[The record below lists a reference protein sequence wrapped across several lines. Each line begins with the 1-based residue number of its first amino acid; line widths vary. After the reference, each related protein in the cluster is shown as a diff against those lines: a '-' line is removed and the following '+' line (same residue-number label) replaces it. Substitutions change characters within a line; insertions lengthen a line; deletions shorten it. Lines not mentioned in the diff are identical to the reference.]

1 MTANAGISSKG
12 FSASVDD
19 TFLKTK
25 ILTKISTENLSNLTD
40 IAVSVSLGEV
50 LLTGYSSDQ
59 ISRLKLVENVMKTE
73 GVKKVYNEV
82 QINPTVSFTD
92 RTEDALFES
101 RLMTRMLFKSGI
113 NSNNFSLDV
122 VSGNVYIIG
131 LADNLEEKTTV
142 ESGYNGIFNTAIING
157 RNSSPRSGVADV
169 QYLVAEYKNRLRDAT
184 TEINDLKFSIIIS
197 IIFIQCLQI
206 IFDAFEK

>member
-1 MTANAGISSKG
+1 
-12 FSASVDD
+12 
-19 TFLKTK
+19 
-25 ILTKISTENLSNLTD
+25 
-40 IAVSVSLGEV
+40 
-50 LLTGYSSDQ
+50 
-59 ISRLKLVENVMKTE
+59 MKTE

-131 LADNLEEKTTV
+131 LADDLEEKTTV
-142 ESGYNGIFNTAIING
+142 ERFFSEMDDIRKLITIINI
-157 RNSSPRSGVADV
+157 
-169 QYLVAEYKNRLRDAT
+169 KKRD
-184 TEINDLKFSIIIS
+184 
-197 IIFIQCLQI
+197 
-206 IFDAFEK
+206 EKT

>member
-25 ILTKISTENLSNLTD
+25 IFTKISTEDLSNLTD
-40 IAVSVSLGEV
+40 ISVSISLGEV
-50 LLTGYSSDQ
+50 LLTGYSGDQ
-59 ISRLKLVENVMKTE
+59 ISRLKLVENVTQTE

-82 QINPTVSFTD
+82 QINPSVSFSE

-122 VSGNVYIIG
+122 VAGNVFIIG
-131 LADNLEEKTTV
+131 LAENLEEKTIV
-142 ESGYNGIFNTAIING
+142 EKFFSEMDDIRNLITIINI
-157 RNSSPRSGVADV
+157 
-169 QYLVAEYKNRLRDAT
+169 KKKDA
-184 TEINDLKFSIIIS
+184 K
-197 IIFIQCLQI
+197 
-206 IFDAFEK
+206 K

>member
-25 ILTKISTENLSNLTD
+25 IFTKISTENLSNLTD
-40 IAVSVSLGEV
+40 VTVSISLGEV
-50 LLTGYSSDQ
+50 LLTGYSVDQ
-59 ISRLKLVENVMKTE
+59 ISRLKLVENVMQTE

-82 QINPTVSFTD
+82 QINPSVSFSE

-122 VSGNVYIIG
+122 VAGNVYIIG
-131 LADNLEEKTTV
+131 LAENLEEKNVV
-142 ESGYNGIFNTAIING
+142 EKFFAEMDDIRNLITIINI
-157 RNSSPRSGVADV
+157 
-169 QYLVAEYKNRLRDAT
+169 KKKDA
-184 TEINDLKFSIIIS
+184 KR
-197 IIFIQCLQI
+197 
-206 IFDAFEK
+206 

>member
-25 ILTKISTENLSNLTD
+25 IFTKISRKNLSNLTD
-40 IAVSVSLGEV
+40 ITVSVSLGEV
-50 LLTGYSSDQ
+50 LLTGYSTDQ
-59 ISRLKLVENVMKTE
+59 ISRLKLVENVIQTE

-82 QINPTVSFTD
+82 QINPSVSFSE
-92 RTEDALFES
+92 RAEDALFKS

-131 LADNLEEKTTV
+131 LSEDLEEKTTV
-142 ESGYNGIFNTAIING
+142 ERFFSEMDDIRNLITIINI
-157 RNSSPRSGVADV
+157 
-169 QYLVAEYKNRLRDAT
+169 KNKD
-184 TEINDLKFSIIIS
+184 
-197 IIFIQCLQI
+197 
-206 IFDAFEK
+206 EKK

>member
-25 ILTKISTENLSNLTD
+25 ILTKISTEKLSNLTD
-40 IAVSVSLGEV
+40 ISVSVSLGEV

-142 ESGYNGIFNTAIING
+142 ERFFSEMDDIRKLITIINIKKK
-157 RNSSPRSGVADV
+157 D
-169 QYLVAEYKNRLRDAT
+169 
-184 TEINDLKFSIIIS
+184 
-197 IIFIQCLQI
+197 
-206 IFDAFEK
+206 EKT

>member
-25 ILTKISTENLSNLTD
+25 IFTKISRKNLSNLTD
-40 IAVSVSLGEV
+40 ITVSVSLGEV
-50 LLTGYSSDQ
+50 LLTGYSTDQ
-59 ISRLKLVENVMKTE
+59 ISRLKLVENVIQTE

-82 QINPTVSFTD
+82 QINPSVSFSE
-92 RTEDALFES
+92 RAEDALFKS

-113 NSNNFSLDV
+113 NSNNFSLNV

-131 LADNLEEKTTV
+131 LSEDLEEKTTV
-142 ESGYNGIFNTAIING
+142 ERFFSEMDDIRNLITIINI
-157 RNSSPRSGVADV
+157 
-169 QYLVAEYKNRLRDAT
+169 KNED
-184 TEINDLKFSIIIS
+184 
-197 IIFIQCLQI
+197 
-206 IFDAFEK
+206 EKK

>member
-25 ILTKISTENLSNLTD
+25 IFTKISRKNLSNLTD
-40 IAVSVSLGEV
+40 ITVSVSLGEV
-50 LLTGYSSDQ
+50 LLTGYSTDQ
-59 ISRLKLVENVMKTE
+59 ISRLKLVENVIQTE

-82 QINPTVSFTD
+82 QINPSVSFSE
-92 RTEDALFES
+92 RAEDALFKS

-122 VSGNVYIIG
+122 VAGNVYIIG
-131 LADNLEEKTTV
+131 LAENLEEKTIV
-142 ESGYNGIFNTAIING
+142 EKFFSEMDDIRNLITIINI
-157 RNSSPRSGVADV
+157 
-169 QYLVAEYKNRLRDAT
+169 KKKDA
-184 TEINDLKFSIIIS
+184 K
-197 IIFIQCLQI
+197 
-206 IFDAFEK
+206 K

>member
-25 ILTKISTENLSNLTD
+25 IFTKISRKNLSNLTD
-40 IAVSVSLGEV
+40 ITVSVSLGEV

-59 ISRLKLVENVMKTE
+59 ISRLKLVENVIQTE

-82 QINPTVSFTD
+82 QINPSVSFSE
-92 RTEDALFES
+92 RAEDALFKS

-131 LADNLEEKTTV
+131 LSEDLEEKTTV
-142 ESGYNGIFNTAIING
+142 ERFFSEMDDIRNLITIINI
-157 RNSSPRSGVADV
+157 
-169 QYLVAEYKNRLRDAT
+169 KNED
-184 TEINDLKFSIIIS
+184 
-197 IIFIQCLQI
+197 
-206 IFDAFEK
+206 EKK

>member
-1 MTANAGISSKG
+1 LVKKTKFSIYFFVFIISQSCSSVSSIVSMTANAGISSKG

-25 ILTKISTENLSNLTD
+25 IFAKISKENLSNLTD
-40 IAVSVSLGEV
+40 ISVSVSLGEV
-50 LLTGYSSDQ
+50 LLTGYSGDQ
-59 ISRLKLVENVMKTE
+59 ISRLKLVQNVMQTE

-82 QINPTVSFTD
+82 QINPSISFSE

-131 LADNLEEKTTV
+131 LAENLEEKTVV
-142 ESGYNGIFNTAIING
+142 EKFFSEMDDIRNLITIINIKKK
-157 RNSSPRSGVADV
+157 D
-169 QYLVAEYKNRLRDAT
+169 
-184 TEINDLKFSIIIS
+184 
-197 IIFIQCLQI
+197 
-206 IFDAFEK
+206 EKK

>member
-12 FSASVDD
+12 CSSSVDD

-25 ILTKISTENLSNLTD
+25 ILAKISTENLSNLTD
-40 IAVSVSLGEV
+40 ISVSVSLGEV

-59 ISRLKLVENVMKTE
+59 ISRLKLVENVMRTE

-131 LADNLEEKTTV
+131 LADDLEEKTTV
-142 ESGYNGIFNTAIING
+142 ERFFSEMDDIRKLITIIN
-157 RNSSPRSGVADV
+157 V
-169 QYLVAEYKNRLRDAT
+169 KKRD
-184 TEINDLKFSIIIS
+184 
-197 IIFIQCLQI
+197 
-206 IFDAFEK
+206 EKT

>member
-25 ILTKISTENLSNLTD
+25 IFTKISRKNLSNLTD
-40 IAVSVSLGEV
+40 ISVSVSLGEV
-50 LLTGYSSDQ
+50 LLTGYSTDQ
-59 ISRLKLVENVMKTE
+59 ISRLKLVENVIQTE

-82 QINPTVSFTD
+82 QINPSVSFSE
-92 RTEDALFES
+92 RAEDALFKS

-131 LADNLEEKTTV
+131 LSEDLEEKTTV
-142 ESGYNGIFNTAIING
+142 ERFFSEMDDIRNLITIINI
-157 RNSSPRSGVADV
+157 
-169 QYLVAEYKNRLRDAT
+169 KNED
-184 TEINDLKFSIIIS
+184 
-197 IIFIQCLQI
+197 
-206 IFDAFEK
+206 EKK

>member
-25 ILTKISTENLSNLTD
+25 IFTKISTENLSNLTD
-40 IAVSVSLGEV
+40 VTVSISLGEV
-50 LLTGYSSDQ
+50 LLTGYSVDQ
-59 ISRLKLVENVMKTE
+59 ISRLKLVENVMQTE

-82 QINPTVSFTD
+82 QINPSVSFSE

-101 RLMTRMLFKSGI
+101 RLITRMLFKSGI

-122 VSGNVYIIG
+122 VAGNVYIIG
-131 LADNLEEKTTV
+131 LAENLEEKNVV
-142 ESGYNGIFNTAIING
+142 EKFFAEMDDIRNLITIINI
-157 RNSSPRSGVADV
+157 
-169 QYLVAEYKNRLRDAT
+169 KKKDA
-184 TEINDLKFSIIIS
+184 KR
-197 IIFIQCLQI
+197 
-206 IFDAFEK
+206 

>member
-25 ILTKISTENLSNLTD
+25 ILTKISTEDLSNLTD

-59 ISRLKLVENVMKTE
+59 INRLKLVENVMKTE

-131 LADNLEEKTTV
+131 LADDLEEKTTV
-142 ESGYNGIFNTAIING
+142 ERFFSEMDDIRKLITIINI
-157 RNSSPRSGVADV
+157 
-169 QYLVAEYKNRLRDAT
+169 KKRD
-184 TEINDLKFSIIIS
+184 
-197 IIFIQCLQI
+197 
-206 IFDAFEK
+206 EKT

>member
-25 ILTKISTENLSNLTD
+25 IFTKISRKNLSNLTD
-40 IAVSVSLGEV
+40 ITVSVSLGEV
-50 LLTGYSSDQ
+50 LLTGYSTDQ
-59 ISRLKLVENVMKTE
+59 ISRLKLVENVIQTE

-82 QINPTVSFTD
+82 QINPSVSFSE
-92 RTEDALFES
+92 RAEDALFKS

-131 LADNLEEKTTV
+131 LSEDLEEKTTV
-142 ESGYNGIFNTAIING
+142 ERFFSEMDDIRNLITIINI
-157 RNSSPRSGVADV
+157 
-169 QYLVAEYKNRLRDAT
+169 KNED
-184 TEINDLKFSIIIS
+184 
-197 IIFIQCLQI
+197 
-206 IFDAFEK
+206 EKK